1 MHLKNFLKNWIKA
14 NNVFLMLKQ
23 GNSMQKL
30 TVSQSNITVRRRS
43 VPFKCFTDGKKY
55 NNKYPHLAFE
65 LCNIFGIKTSF
76 ASDNYFFLLVDLHCT
91 SVKKKK
97 NSFASS
103 QKQLSYW
110 IFRMIFEFFCWS
122 LALLP
127 VLAYILKIHV
137 LMFYANST
145 NSHDIIL
152 FSSSILIN
160 FLLFAV
166 VCTFSWKVFFQ
177 NQDEFKGIL
186 K

>member
-1 MHLKNFLKNWIKA
+1 MYLKNFLKNWIKA

-91 SVKKKK
+91 SVKKK
-97 NSFASS
+97 
-103 QKQLSYW
+103 
-110 IFRMIFEFFCWS
+110 
-122 LALLP
+122 
-127 VLAYILKIHV
+127 
-137 LMFYANST
+137 
-145 NSHDIIL
+145 
-152 FSSSILIN
+152 
-160 FLLFAV
+160 FLLHQVRSNFHIEFLEWFSNFFV
-166 VCTFSWKVFFQ
+166 EIYPYCQSWHTFSKFTY
-177 NQDEFKGIL
+177 
-186 K
+186 